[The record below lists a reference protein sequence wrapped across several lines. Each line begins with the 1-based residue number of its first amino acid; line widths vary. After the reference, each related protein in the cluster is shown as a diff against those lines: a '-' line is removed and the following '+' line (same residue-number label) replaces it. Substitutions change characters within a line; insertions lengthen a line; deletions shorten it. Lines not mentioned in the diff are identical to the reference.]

1 MFSRRHAFLS
11 QDVRVSRQMATTLAS
26 GPVREGS
33 AERQTSG
40 DGGGDHLVGSDWHL
54 EHFSK
59 DQGLGRQRSG
69 IDFRWWGRHTLHGF
83 LEGCSKFFPSQTG
96 LGEWLGMCSYVQLC
110 AAEPLQLSDA
120 SWNHGDP
127 R

>member
-1 MFSRRHAFLS
+1 M
-11 QDVRVSRQMATTLAS
+11 
-26 GPVREGS
+26 
-33 AERQTSG
+33 
-40 DGGGDHLVGSDWHL
+40 GSDWHL

-96 LGEWLGMCSYVQLC
+96 LGEWLGMWLC

-120 SWNHGDP
+120 SWDHGDL